1 MQSQLK
7 ILFVDDHAGL
17 RDGLA
22 FMLNQKLKDVQF
34 ITASTY
40 AEAIDSLKENSEI
53 HTVILDLNLDGKNG
67 LELIPEFRKIHSD
80 ISILVYSMYNDP
92 IHIENAIRANIQG
105 YISKDADIEEL
116 ETAITTVCKGNTY
129 FNKQAS
135 KVMRSLL
142 FGNSGSFETSDKV
155 TQCFRNYKTL
165 TKKEQETF
173 LLLVQKKEIDEIA
186 KTFGTSEKTVLNSR
200 SIIYQKMQVKDRLEL
215 IEAAKNLGVIL

>member
-7 ILFVDDHAGL
+7 ILFVDDHSGL

-22 FMLNQKLKDVQF
+22 FLLNQKLKNVQF

-40 AEAIDSLKENSEI
+40 ADAVEFLRENPDI

-67 LELIPEFRKIHSD
+67 LELVPEFRAINQE
-80 ISILVYSMYNDP
+80 INILVYSMYNDP
-92 IHIENAIRANIQG
+92 IHIENAIKANIQG

-116 ETAITTVCKGNTY
+116 ETAITTVCMGNTY
-129 FNKQAS
+129 FNRQAS

-142 FGNSGSFETSDKV
+142 FGNSAAFESSDQI

-173 LLLVQKKEIDEIA
+173 FLLVQKKEIDEIA
-186 KTFGTSEKTVLNSR
+186 KIFGTSEKTVLNSR
-200 SIIYQKMQVKDRLEL
+200 SLIYQKMQVKDRLEL
-215 IEAAKNLGVIL
+215 IEAARNLGVIL